1 MRLYDTVR
9 LTKGLLAC
17 GAVGGFGF
25 IAVSLI
31 AGALRPDYDSLYQPV
46 SALSLGSSGWVQIAN
61 FILSGLLILAC
72 AVGLRRALSR
82 GRGATSGPL
91 LVGLFGFGLIGA
103 GVFVTDPAFGYPPGA
118 PMGIISW
125 HGGLHRLTSL
135 ITFVSLSIA
144 CFVFA
149 YRFAAYPRGKTWA
162 AYSFLTGVAF
172 TALFVATPVVLLRG
186 GPGGMVQRL
195 SIALGFAW
203 VGMLAIHTIR
213 GPENR
218 PAAR

>member
-1 MRLYDTVR
+1 MRLYDTGK

-25 IAVSLI
+25 IAVFLV
-31 AGALRPDYDSLYQPV
+31 AGALRPDYDPLYLPV

-72 AVGLRRALSR
+72 AVGLRRALPR
-82 GRGATSGPL
+82 GRGTTSGPL
-91 LVGLFGFGLIGA
+91 LVGLFGFSLISA
-103 GVFVTDPAFGYPPGA
+103 GVFVMDPAFGYPPGA

-125 HGGLHRLTSL
+125 HGMLHRLISL
-135 ITFVSLSIA
+135 ITLPSLSIA

-149 YRFAAYPRGKTWA
+149 YRFAEYPHGKMWA
-162 AYSFLTGVAF
+162 AYSFLTGIAF
-172 TALFVATPVVLLRG
+172 AAFFVATPVVLFRG
-186 GPGGMVQRL
+186 GPGGLLQRISL
-195 SIALGFAW
+195 VFGFAW
-203 VGMLAIHTIR
+203 VGTLAIHTIR
-213 GPENR
+213 GLANR